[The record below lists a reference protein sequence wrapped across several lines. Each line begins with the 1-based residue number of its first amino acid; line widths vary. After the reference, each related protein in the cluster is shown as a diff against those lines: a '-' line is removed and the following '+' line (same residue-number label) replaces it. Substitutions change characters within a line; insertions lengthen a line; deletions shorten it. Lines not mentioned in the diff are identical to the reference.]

1 MATYA
6 NYIETA
12 IVYDLTNDR
21 YNLGRPDVEAY
32 DHVVARCRFHT
43 LSILPAPH
51 QVRRL
56 VIIVVPRRSKERV

>member
-6 NYIETA
+6 NYIGAA
-12 IVYDLTNDR
+12 IGYDLTIDR
-21 YNLGRPDVEAY
+21 FNLVRSDVETY